1 MNYKISN
8 VSKTDTSFRDT
19 INAIL
24 LHRKSQFLYKEH
36 LLNCRTMVAHRYHPS
51 FHVIA
56 LKICNLFLKKL
67 KQNRKIIFCNKKNLF
82 SLLLLF
88 SPSVYYLL
96 FHFFNFFFVFDFY
109 PWPIVIIIKMET
121 RLLFPLFLSKSLS
134 LCDSSVTYDGAWL
147 EK

>member
-1 MNYKISN
+1 ML
-8 VSKTDTSFRDT
+8 SKKRLSFDSR
-19 INAIL
+19 
-24 LHRKSQFLYKEH
+24 R
-36 LLNCRTMVAHRYHPS
+36 MVAHRYHPS

-96 FHFFNFFFVFDFY
+96 FHFFNFFFVLDFY
-109 PWPIVIIIKMET
+109 PWPIVPIVIIIKMET
-121 RLLFPLFLSKSLS
+121 RLLFPAKTSLYCDAHVFASPWPNCACPLAYIENVKEKGMGFL
-134 LCDSSVTYDGAWL
+134 
-147 EK
+147 

>member
-1 MNYKISN
+1 
-8 VSKTDTSFRDT
+8 
-19 INAIL
+19 
-24 LHRKSQFLYKEH
+24 
-36 LLNCRTMVAHRYHPS
+36 MVAHRYHPS

-96 FHFFNFFFVFDFY
+96 FHFFNFFLFSIF
-109 PWPIVIIIKMET
+109 T
-121 RLLFPLFLSKSLS
+121 RGPSLS
-134 LCDSSVTYDGAWL
+134 LSKWKRGYFSRSFSQKVFLSAIHL
-147 EK
+147 

>member
-1 MNYKISN
+1 ML
-8 VSKTDTSFRDT
+8 
-19 INAIL
+19 AIVFGC
-24 LHRKSQFLYKEH
+24 SS
-36 LLNCRTMVAHRYHPS
+36 MVAHRYHPS

-121 RLLFPLFLSKSLS
+121 RLLFPAKTSLYCDAHVFASPWPNYIHTYIHTYIHYLFDYAGHLI
-134 LCDSSVTYDGAWL
+134 
-147 EK
+147 